1 MSLTLAI
8 VYIIGLIYPA
18 YIIITYKKTN
28 ERIIRD
34 AGYRITDYKITITI
48 LWALALLILLNYFLS
63 NPPELMLAPNISLL
77 SIALFFLS
85 VSFLL
90 LQYKT
95 MKVTSDACDAIKE
108 KLKDIYHYLPKTKT
122 ELSWFAAVSVS
133 AGICEEILFR
143 VFLYGYL
150 GEKVHVIIAMLLSN
164 VIFAITHIGSGVK
177 NMVSSLLLGLLFS
190 VVYYYTENIW
200 ILVVLHTGID
210 INTGILG
217 YRVHQAERSR

>member
-8 VYIIGLIYPA
+8 VCIICLIYPA

-28 ERIIRD
+28 ERIIRN

-48 LWALALLILLNYFLS
+48 LWVLALLILLNYFMS
-63 NPPELMLAPNISLL
+63 NPPELTLAPDISLF
-77 SIALFFLS
+77 SIALFILA

-95 MKVTSDACDAIKE
+95 MKVTADAYDAIKE

-122 ELSWFAAVSVS
+122 ELSWFFAVSVS
-133 AGICEEILFR
+133 AGVCEEILFR

-150 GEKVHVIIAMLLSN
+150 SEKIHVIIAMLIANL
-164 VIFAITHIGSGVK
+164 IFAITHIGSGEK

-190 VVYYYTENIW
+190 TVYYYTGNIW
-200 ILVVLHTGID
+200 ILVVLHAGID

-217 YRVHQAERSR
+217 YRVHQAERSK